1 MPMEQTT
8 QIPSLEVLEAE
19 LHRLQRKQR
28 RGRRFAGFLCAVATL
43 LAALVLAAAL
53 WMPILQVYGT
63 AMEPLFR
70 PGDILVAV
78 PAEEYRPGDVVAFY
92 HNNTIQVR
100 RIIAG
105 PGTLVQLDSDG
116 RVLVDGT
123 VLDEP
128 YLAGAALGQCDI
140 SLPYTVPDG
149 SFFVMGDNR
158 AESVDSRSS
167 IMGCVSEERI
177 IGKIVFRIW
186 PLEDFGLIP
195 ES

>member
-8 QIPSLEVLEAE
+8 QLPALEVLEAE
-19 LHRLQRKQR
+19 LHRLQTKRR
-28 RGRRFAGFLCAVATL
+28 RGRRFAGLLCAVATL

-70 PGDILVAV
+70 SGDILVAV

-123 VLDEP
+123 VLNEP
-128 YLAGAALGQCDI
+128 YLTGAALGQCDI
-140 SLPYTVPDG
+140 PLPYTVPDG
-149 SFFVMGDNR
+149 CWFVIGDNR

-167 IMGCVSEERI
+167 VMGCVSGDRI
-177 IGKIVFRIW
+177 IGRIFFRLW
-186 PLEDFGLIP
+186 PLEGFGLLP